1 MPLFEVNLIGGHTG
15 DGDGI
20 GVAVFF
26 TFFFTGFLVGF
37 LLGFLLVD
45 AVAAFGV
52 ADFEATGLAL
62 FLELAFGEG
71 VAAYEEEVKRAI
83 EVKSAIINLIFILCS
98 I

>member
-1 MPLFEVNLIGGHTG
+1 MPLFEVNLIGGQTG

-37 LLGFLLVD
+37 LLGFLLVE
-45 AVAAFGV
+45 AVAAFGE
-52 ADFEATGLAL
+52 ADFEVTGLAL
-62 FLELAFGEG
+62 LLELAFGEG
-71 VAAYEEEVKRAI
+71 VAAYEEVVKSAI
-83 EVKSAIINLIFILCS
+83 EVKREIINLIFILCS

>member
-1 MPLFEVNLIGGHTG
+1 MNLTGGHTG

-20 GVAVFF
+20 GVAV
-26 TFFFTGFLVGF
+26 FFTGFLVGF

-45 AVAAFGV
+45 AVAAFGE

-62 FLELAFGEG
+62 LLGLAFGEG
-71 VAAYEEEVKRAI
+71 VAAYEEVVKRAI
-83 EVKSAIINLIFILCS
+83 EVKREIINLIFTLCS